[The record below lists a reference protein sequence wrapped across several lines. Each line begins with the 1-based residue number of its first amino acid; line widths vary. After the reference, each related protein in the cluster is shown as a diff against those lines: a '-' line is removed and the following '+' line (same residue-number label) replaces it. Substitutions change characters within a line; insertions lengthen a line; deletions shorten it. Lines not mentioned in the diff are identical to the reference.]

1 MRTICVVATNRSD
14 YGRLHP
20 VMEALKS
27 HQDIELKVVVG
38 SAAYFDGLWWYLRYA
53 KVSSLPRSLFWLVR
67 ARLIKIFG
75 GERAVLAQEQLSRM
89 VQKDGYEIAARLPLL
104 IEGSTPPQMV
114 AAAGTGLLKLA
125 DIFSELTPDLVL
137 INGDRF
143 EILPVAV
150 AAAYMNIRVA
160 HIEGGDVSGT
170 IDNSIRHAIS
180 KFAHLH
186 FPATTE
192 SAARLERM
200 GEDPATIFTHGSPI
214 IDTLRGIDTSLG
226 NDLHDRYPKDLNA
239 IDLTKPYVVVMQ
251 HPVTTEY
258 EDSYAQTK
266 ELLAALD
273 TIGMPQF
280 FIAPN
285 IDAGSD
291 GIATALSEYR
301 NSSGAARSIFHKH
314 LSLEDYIKVFASAA
328 VAVGNSSSFLRE
340 GAYLGVPCVVVG
352 SRQRHRERGENVI
365 EVEAKR
371 EPIADAM
378 RKQIAHGR
386 YPSDLRFGKGD
397 AATQIAQTLASIDL
411 DKVSIQKYFH
421 EERPR
426 Q

>member
-1 MRTICVVATNRSD
+1 MRTVCVVATNRSD

-20 VMEALKS
+20 VMEALKA
-27 HQDIELKVVVG
+27 HDNIQLKVVVG

-53 KVSSLPRSLFWLVR
+53 KVPSLLKALPWLIR
-67 ARLIKIFG
+67 ARLIKIVG
-75 GERAVLAQEQLSRM
+75 GERAVLTQEQLSRM
-89 VQKDGYEIAARLPLL
+89 VLADGYEIAARLPLL

-114 AAAGTGLLKLA
+114 SAAGIGLLKL
-125 DIFSELTPDLVL
+125 SEILSNLKPDVVL

-150 AAAYMNIRVA
+150 ATAYLNIPLA

-170 IDNSIRHAIS
+170 IDNSIRHAVS

-186 FPATTE
+186 FPATAE
-192 SAARLERM
+192 SARRLERM

-214 IDTLRGIDTSLG
+214 IDTLRDIDTSLG
-226 NDLHDRYPKDLNA
+226 NDLHDRYPKDLNP

-258 EDSYAQTK
+258 KESYAQTK

-273 TIGMPQF
+273 QIGMPQF

-291 GIATALSEYR
+291 GIASALTEYR
-301 NSSGAARSIFHKH
+301 QSPGAARSIFHKH
-314 LSLEDYIKVFASAA
+314 LSLEDYIKVFAHAA

-352 SRQRHRERGENVI
+352 SRQRYRERGENVI
-365 EVEAKR
+365 EVPAEQR
-371 EPIADAM
+371 VIVDAL

-386 YPSDLRFGKGD
+386 YPSDLRFGTGD
-397 AATQIAQTLASIDL
+397 AAVRIAETLATIDL
-411 DKVSIQKYFH
+411 AKVSIQKYFH
-421 EERPR
+421 EAPS
-426 Q
+426 QK